1 MKLYETFKPRNFFLL
16 GIATMVVGLSMSK
29 PLISLGQIIILLTWL
44 IDGKVRDRIISFYR
58 NKTAVVLSSIYLL
71 TLLGLCYTSNFD
83 YAVGDVR
90 RKAALFGLP
99 FLISGFQPISN
110 KEWKIL
116 FKVYVAG
123 VLVASFWSMYVYF
136 GGLNTMILDVREYS
150 RFNSHIRFGLEVC
163 FAIFG
168 SAYYMC
174 LSKSSTEK
182 MIWSIIGLWLVAFLY
197 IISLFTGMIVLVLTT
212 LILLLLFSFIS
223 TNLKM
228 RYILFFGLLISIF
241 YGVFSVNGII
251 ENYRE
256 DKNIKQ
262 LNKELFSI
270 SGEEYYHDV
279 TSIRKEE
286 KENGHYVWRNIAW
299 KELEMAWNRKSD
311 LPFRGEDLK
320 HQELSTTLIRF
331 LASKGMNKD
340 STSVNQ
346 LTLDEVVAIEKGTA
360 NYHYLYMNNFEKRIH
375 KIIWE
380 YDNYQDKRDFN
391 GHSVIMRWEYWKTGF
406 RIFKQNLWMGVGTGD
421 VQDAF
426 NAQYEKDQS
435 QLLLK
440 YRLRAHNQYITY
452 AVTFGIFG
460 ILAFAFFLIFPIVNT
475 GLYKDYTYVAFFS
488 IVLLSMFT
496 EDTLETQVG
505 INFFVL
511 FNTILLLKEKNN
523 VRN

>member
-1 MKLYETFKPRNFFLL
+1 
-16 GIATMVVGLSMSK
+16 
-29 PLISLGQIIILLTWL
+29 
-44 IDGKVRDRIISFYR
+44 
-58 NKTAVVLSSIYLL
+58 
-71 TLLGLCYTSNFD
+71 
-83 YAVGDVR
+83 
-90 RKAALFGLP
+90 
-99 FLISGFQPISN
+99 
-110 KEWKIL
+110 
-116 FKVYVAG
+116 
-123 VLVASFWSMYVYF
+123 
-136 GGLNTMILDVREYS
+136 
-150 RFNSHIRFGLEVC
+150 
-163 FAIFG
+163 
-168 SAYYMC
+168 
-174 LSKSSTEK
+174 
-182 MIWSIIGLWLVAFLY
+182 
-197 IISLFTGMIVLVLTT
+197 
-212 LILLLLFSFIS
+212 
-223 TNLKM
+223 
-228 RYILFFGLLISIF
+228 
-241 YGVFSVNGII
+241 
-251 ENYRE
+251 
-256 DKNIKQ
+256 
-262 LNKELFSI
+262 
-270 SGEEYYHDV
+270 
-279 TSIRKEE
+279 
-286 KENGHYVWRNIAW
+286 
-299 KELEMAWNRKSD
+299 
-311 LPFRGEDLK
+311 
-320 HQELSTTLIRF
+320 
-331 LASKGMNKD
+331 MNKD